1 LRRAGI
7 APIPGEFEARAA
19 AIPAQPGHV
28 ALIKPMVDEGA
39 MTAAQGIEWL
49 TLITRAREAGRP
61 GSTAGPPPTPNPPP
75 QLDRL
80 SDGLTAKG
88 FPEQIRSIVWGLAQG
103 GTLRAADALDLLSRT
118 KGRQRR

>member
-1 LRRAGI
+1 
-7 APIPGEFEARAA
+7 
-19 AIPAQPGHV
+19 
-28 ALIKPMVDEGA
+28 

-49 TLITRAREAGRP
+49 TLITRTREAGRP
-61 GSTAGPPPTPNPPP
+61 GSTAGPPPSPNPPP

-103 GTLRAADALDLLSRT
+103 GALRAADALDLLSRT